1 MAIENPP
8 TPSLILTQLLVQR
21 IVQLPRPPMKLTVAT
36 LVRLAL
42 QAPSSEVVQYS
53 IVQ

>member
-8 TPSLILTQLLVQR
+8 TPSLILTQLLAQR
-21 IVQLPRPPMKLTVAT
+21 LDQLLRPLMKLTVAT
-36 LVRLAL
+36 SVRLVL